1 MNAASNLKPREHSWV
16 VAQGGCSW
24 RLDTLAQA
32 SDIEGTR
39 TAQIL
44 SSYDIAPEVGLI
56 RRPGSPLPG
65 ADLAVSLS
73 RFARR
78 ELRSRCFFLLLRY
91 LLRTERPYSELDA
104 ATPADSERNFGRFS
118 SLPARGISTRSF
130 YGANVLKV
138 S

>member
-16 VAQGGCSW
+16 VAQWGCSW

-44 SSYDIAPEVGLI
+44 SSYDIARIDSASRLTP
-56 RRPGSPLPG
+56 SG
-65 ADLAVSLS
+65 ADLCRQLS
-73 RFARR
+73 RFAQR
-78 ELRSRCFFLLLRY
+78 ELRSRCFLLLLRH

-118 SLPARGISTRSF
+118 SFPAGGISTPSF
-130 YGANVLKV
+130 YGVNVLKV